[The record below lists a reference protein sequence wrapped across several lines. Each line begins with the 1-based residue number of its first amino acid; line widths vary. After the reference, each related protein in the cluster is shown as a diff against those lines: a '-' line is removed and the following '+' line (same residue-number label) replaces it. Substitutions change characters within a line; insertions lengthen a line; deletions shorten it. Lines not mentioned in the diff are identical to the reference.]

1 MKLEDARDAALALD
15 GGDTLAHVR
24 DRFDIPEGILYFDG
38 NSLGPL
44 THASRATIGRTV
56 EFEWRER
63 LIRSWNEDWLDMPS
77 RVGDAIAPLIGAA
90 PGTVICADNTSINLH
105 KALMAAVAMRP
116 GRTEIIADINNFPTD
131 IYIAQSVADQC
142 GLTLTLVKAS
152 QIPAAVNGNTAVV
165 TATHVDY
172 RSAHILHA
180 DEITAAAHAAGAL
193 VVWDLAHS
201 AGAVPVDLAGLDADF
216 AVGCGYKYLNGGPG
230 APAFIHAAPR
240 ILADTSQP
248 LHGWW
253 AHAEPFAFETGFRPA
268 AGVKRFL
275 TGTATVLSMKS
286 LEAALTAFDG
296 VSIDQIR
303 AKSVSLTSL
312 FIDVARD
319 VLVPV
324 GFSIESPEDP
334 DHRGSHV
341 ALGFEKGKDLVEALA
356 EQGVIADFRPP
367 NLMRFG
373 FSALYNSH
381 SDVVKLATILA
392 EHASR
397 R

>member
-1 MKLEDARDAALALD
+1 MKLEEARDAAVALD
-15 GGDTLAHVR
+15 AADVLAHVR

-44 THASRATIGRTV
+44 THASRETINHTV

-63 LIRSWNEDWLDMPS
+63 LIRSWNEDWLDMPA
-77 RVGDAIAPLIGAA
+77 RVGDAIAPLIGAP

-105 KALMAAVAMRP
+105 KALMSAVAMRP
-116 GRTEIIADINNFPTD
+116 GRTEIIADVNNFPTD
-131 IYIAQSVADQC
+131 IYIAQSVADQT
-142 GLTLTLVKAS
+142 GRTLTLVKAS
-152 QIPAAVNGNTAVV
+152 QIPAAVNANTAVV

-180 DEITAAAHAAGAL
+180 DEITAAAHDAGAL

-230 APAFIHAAPR
+230 APAFIYAAPR
-240 ILADTSQP
+240 ILADSTQP

-296 VSIDQIR
+296 VSIDQVR

-312 FIDVARD
+312 FVVLAKQH
-319 VLVPV
+319 LVPL

-341 ALGFEKGKDLVEALA
+341 ALGFERGKDLVETLS

-392 EHASR
+392 EHAVR

>member
-1 MKLEDARDAALALD
+1 MNLEEARTAAAALDSAD
-15 GGDTLAHVR
+15 VLAHVR

-44 THASRATIGRTV
+44 THASRAAIARTV

-63 LIRSWNEDWLDMPS
+63 LIRSWNEDWLDMPL
-77 RVGDAIAPLIGAA
+77 RIGDAIAPLVGAA
-90 PGTVICADNTSINLH
+90 PGTVICADNTSVNLH
-105 KALMAAVAMRP
+105 KALMSAVAMRP
-116 GRTEIIADINNFPTD
+116 GRTEIVVDINNFPTD

-142 GLTLTLVKAS
+142 GLTLVAVKAS
-152 QIPAAVNGNTAVV
+152 QIPAAVNANTAVV

-180 DEITAAAHAAGAL
+180 DEITEAAHAAGAL

-230 APAFIHAAPR
+230 APAFVYAAPR
-240 ILADTSQP
+240 ILADSTQP

-296 VSIDQIR
+296 VTIDQIR
-303 AKSVSLTSL
+303 KKSVSLTSL
-312 FIDVARD
+312 FIEVVREI
-319 VLVPV
+319 LVPL
-324 GFSIESPEDP
+324 GFSIESRRTPITVEAMWRLGFSRGRP
-334 DHRGSHV
+334 SWMPWPRRGSSPIS
-341 ALGFEKGKDLVEALA
+341 GP
-356 EQGVIADFRPP
+356 RT
-367 NLMRFG
+367 
-373 FSALYNSH
+373 S
-381 SDVVKLATILA
+381 
-392 EHASR
+392 
-397 R
+397 

>member
-152 QIPAAVNGNTAVV
+152 QIPAAVSGNTAVV

-230 APAFIHAAPR
+230 APAFIYAAPR

>member
-142 GLTLTLVKAS
+142 GLTLTLVKDRKS
-152 QIPAAVNGNTAVV
+152 T
-165 TATHVDY
+165 
-172 RSAHILHA
+172 R
-180 DEITAAAHAAGAL
+180 
-193 VVWDLAHS
+193 
-201 AGAVPVDLAGLDADF
+201 
-216 AVGCGYKYLNGGPG
+216 LN
-230 APAFIHAAPR
+230 
-240 ILADTSQP
+240 S
-248 LHGWW
+248 
-253 AHAEPFAFETGFRPA
+253 
-268 AGVKRFL
+268 
-275 TGTATVLSMKS
+275 
-286 LEAALTAFDG
+286 
-296 VSIDQIR
+296 
-303 AKSVSLTSL
+303 
-312 FIDVARD
+312 
-319 VLVPV
+319 
-324 GFSIESPEDP
+324 
-334 DHRGSHV
+334 SH
-341 ALGFEKGKDLVEALA
+341 
-356 EQGVIADFRPP
+356 
-367 NLMRFG
+367 
-373 FSALYNSH
+373 
-381 SDVVKLATILA
+381 T
-392 EHASR
+392 
-397 R
+397 

>member
-1 MKLEDARDAALALD
+1 MNLEEARTAAAALDSAD
-15 GGDTLAHVR
+15 VLAHVR

-44 THASRATIGRTV
+44 THASRAAIARTV

-63 LIRSWNEDWLDMPS
+63 LIRSWNEDWLDMPL
-77 RVGDAIAPLIGAA
+77 RIGDAIAPLVGAA
-90 PGTVICADNTSINLH
+90 PGTVICADNTSVNLH
-105 KALMAAVAMRP
+105 KALMSAVAMRP
-116 GRTEIIADINNFPTD
+116 GRTEIVVDINNFPTD

-142 GLTLTLVKAS
+142 GLTLIAVKAS
-152 QIPAAVNGNTAVV
+152 QIPAAVNANTAVV

-180 DEITAAAHAAGAL
+180 DEITEAAHAAGAL

-230 APAFIHAAPR
+230 APAFVYAAPR
-240 ILADTSQP
+240 ILADSTQP

-296 VSIDQIR
+296 VTIDQIR
-303 AKSVSLTSL
+303 KKSVSLTSL
-312 FIDVARD
+312 FIEVVREI
-319 VLVPV
+319 LVPL

-341 ALGFEKGKDLVEALA
+341 ALGFQQGRALVDAMAEKGI
-356 EQGVIADFRPP
+356 IADFRPP

-373 FSALYNSH
+373 FSALYNTH
-381 SDVVKLATILA
+381 SDAVKLATILA
-392 EHASR
+392 EHASGR
-397 R
+397 

>member
-1 MKLEDARDAALALD
+1 MKLEDARDTAVALD
-15 GGDTLAHVR
+15 AADVLAHVR

-44 THASRATIGRTV
+44 THASRAIINHTV

-63 LIRSWNEDWLDMPS
+63 LIRSWNEDWLDMPA

-105 KALMAAVAMRP
+105 KALMSAVAMRP

-131 IYIAQSVADQC
+131 IYIAQSVADQT
-142 GLTLTLVKAS
+142 GRTLTLVKAS
-152 QIPAAVNGNTAVV
+152 QMPAAVNANTAVV

-230 APAFIHAAPR
+230 APAFIYAAPR
-240 ILADTSQP
+240 ILADSTQP

-296 VSIDQIR
+296 VSIDQVR
-303 AKSVSLTSL
+303 EKSVSLTSL
-312 FIDVARD
+312 FVALAKQH
-319 VLVPV
+319 LVPL
-324 GFSIESPEDP
+324 GYLIESPEDP

-341 ALGFEKGKDLVEALA
+341 ALGFERGKDLVEALS

-381 SDVVKLATILA
+381 SDAVKLATILA
-392 EHASR
+392 EHAVR